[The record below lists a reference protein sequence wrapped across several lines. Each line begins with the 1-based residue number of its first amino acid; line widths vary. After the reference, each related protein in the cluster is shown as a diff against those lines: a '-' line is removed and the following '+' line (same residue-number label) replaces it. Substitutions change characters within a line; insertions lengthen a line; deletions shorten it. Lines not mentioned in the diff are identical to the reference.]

1 MDRRSFVSKMSV
13 VVGGAGVMSD
23 RLNYYSPT
31 YADSAR
37 SSIRTIVF
45 QGDSITFYGRNKD
58 IIRPNE
64 SSALGRGYVALASAD
79 IMEKYPELDLQIFNR
94 GIGGN
99 KVHQL
104 QARWDEDCLDLKPDV
119 VSILI
124 GVNDHW
130 HTVDDHQYEGNPS
143 IYQKDYL
150 DLLEKTKAH
159 NPNVKLIIGEP
170 FVLLEGTKVL
180 PADWNPIFKEY
191 QEIAASVARQ
201 FDAVFVPYQQIFD
214 KALNRAPVSYWA
226 PDGIH
231 PSMAGAKLM
240 ADAWVKAFKKFV

>member
-1 MDRRSFVSKMSV
+1 MNRRSFVGSI
-13 VVGGAGVMSD
+13 GLGLGGVMGGL
-23 RLNYYSPT
+23 LNSYNPEFSRT
-31 YADSAR
+31 
-37 SSIRTIVF
+37 SIRRVVF

-58 IIRPNE
+58 ITRPNE
-64 SSALGRGYVALASAD
+64 SLGLGRGYVAYASAD

-119 VSILI
+119 ISILI

-130 HTVDDHQYEGNPS
+130 HTVDDHEYEGTPT
-143 IYQKDYL
+143 IYKQDYQQ
-150 DLLEKTKAH
+150 LLEKTKEQ
-159 NPNVKLIIGEP
+159 NPHVKLIIGEP
-170 FVLLEGTKVL
+170 FVLLEGIKVV
-180 PADWNPIFKEY
+180 PSDWDPIFEEY
-191 QEIAASVARQ
+191 QEIAASVAKQ
-201 FDAVFVPYQQIFD
+201 FDAAYIPYQQIFN
-214 KALNRAPVSYWA
+214 KALRRAPVSYWA

-240 ADAWVKAFKKFV
+240 ADAWVNAFKSIL